1 MQKQQF
7 KVKAKK
13 KNHLERKAEL
23 GMAEEGKRSTS
34 GGLIATDSTDKFDF
48 ALGKIHFFHN

>member
-13 KNHLERKAEL
+13 KHLEKKAEL

-34 GGLIATDSTDKFDF
+34 GGGLTATDSREKIDF
-48 ALGKIHFFHN
+48 ALRKVHCFHN